1 MSLIPKHISFDNI
14 VFPELKLDRRPVMK
28 VREWLKIRR
37 AITSFKTIPPSLEKR
52 VFSIETEKIDE
63 SDVAEYVEKI
73 KSKIS
78 DQHKEIK
85 PEYGIQ
91 FEIID
96 GKVVSKTVK
105 LHEKR

>member
-28 VREWLKIRR
+28 VREWLKTRR
-37 AITSFKTIPPSLEKR
+37 IITNFKTIPPSLEKR
-52 VFSIETEKIDE
+52 VFSI
-63 SDVAEYVEKI
+63 
-73 KSKIS
+73 
-78 DQHKEIK
+78 
-85 PEYGIQ
+85 EYGIQ